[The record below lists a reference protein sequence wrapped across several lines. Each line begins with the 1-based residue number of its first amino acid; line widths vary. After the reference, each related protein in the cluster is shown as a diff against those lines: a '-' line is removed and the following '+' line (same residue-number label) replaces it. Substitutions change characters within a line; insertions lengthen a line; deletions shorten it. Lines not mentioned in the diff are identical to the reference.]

1 MEQYMQEYFAEKK
14 LSSKTVERE
23 KRNHTRMRKCVLDF
37 SSSEIINI

>member
-14 LSSKTVERE
+14 LSSKTVERD
-23 KRNHTRMRKCVLDF
+23 HTRMRKCVLDF